1 MNKRFINPSSAN
13 LNTAMSGCD
22 KNLIMIKR
30 LIRGVYAFIKKCK
43 SQLNTAFSLT
53 SLKLKFYF

>member
-1 MNKRFINPSSAN
+1 MNKLILNPSSAN
-13 LNTAMSGCD
+13 LKTPMNGCD

-30 LIRGVYAFIKKCK
+30 LIRGAYAFIRILK
-43 SQLNTAFSLT
+43 SVKASKFSLT